1 MLGCYAPVAPASIL
15 GLWGVIKSPR
25 SSVQRSAFD
34 LDDAIVPARLEDLA
48 VENTDGY
55 HVKKR
60 PNQPQNGPN
69 SLLFMV
75 AKPRPED
82 ALSLSVISPYLMAE
96 APAAPSSFLP
106 RSPPG
111 AVTAAASRPSRGS
124 TRKLSHNDG
133 RANGALLDLLPQ
145 QRSVRATARP
155 QRAQRSSGP

>member
-69 SLLFMV
+69 ALLFMV

-82 ALSLSVISPYLMAE
+82 ALSLSVISPTLNGG
-96 APAAPSSFLP
+96 STG
-106 RSPPG
+106 R
-111 AVTAAASRPSRGS
+111 AVFVLAWVSARGS
-124 TRKLSHNDG
+124 HGG
-133 RANGALLDLLPQ
+133 RV
-145 QRSVRATARP
+145 STVAREH
-155 QRAQRSSGP
+155 AKAES